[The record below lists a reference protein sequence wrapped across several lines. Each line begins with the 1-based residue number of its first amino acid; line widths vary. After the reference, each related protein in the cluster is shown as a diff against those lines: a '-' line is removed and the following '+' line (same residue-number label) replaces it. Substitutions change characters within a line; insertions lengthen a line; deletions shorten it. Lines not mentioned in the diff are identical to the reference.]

1 MESLTALGLL
11 TFIVSLV
18 LSAIDST
25 RRDLAS
31 YNHDREVLLVA
42 RQALQTGQDQLSLNG
57 YEVRVVKQA
66 NSWAIFNEGK
76 EVLHV
81 SKK

>member
-1 MESLTALGLL
+1 MTALALL

-18 LSAIDST
+18 LSAIDKT
-25 RRDLAS
+25 KQDLAS
-31 YNHDREVLLVA
+31 YNQDREVLLVA
-42 RQALQTGQDQLSLNG
+42 RMALQTGQDKLTLNG
-57 YEVRVVKQA
+57 YEVTVVKQSD
-66 NSWAIFNEGK
+66 SWAIFNKGK